1 LSNGGWDASS
11 ADLCSAALLDLHLP
25 ASERGARARE
35 RSGKIED
42 EMRRHLQVVVGVVAR
57 TRHGM
62 GITGCSLFLTP
73 TLSHL
78 CSRGYF

>member
-1 LSNGGWDASS
+1 LLCSS
-11 ADLCSAALLDLHLP
+11 AGSPP
-25 ASERGARARE
+25 AGVGERRARERE

-42 EMRRHLQVVVGVVAR
+42 EMSRHLQVVVGVVAR